1 MPPSANHLTIVTRP
15 PIHQKYLG
23 EPDDPHYIPDSPWIS
38 RQFIP
43 EEIEAELKRSCLMVL
58 ANVPHSDEM
67 SDDPLQYLAAQI
79 LEGRAKSA
87 QDKKSEKSERISA
100 SNHCRDKSSNFVAKQ
115 RLPSDAASS
124 IQSRSSNRDTINTT
138 TTADY
143 STPLTSAGLTPADS
157 ARRFSDAARKSYN
170 SSKKPGSSL
179 RNESQMVV
187 AKSRVTSA
195 PNQVL
200 PKSLDGTNP
209 SQDIQAIKRT
219 LRLVTDDF
227 SRPPSSGNTSTDH
240 LPDPANLSMPDLNKS
255 LPPPPPEP
263 ESAVEDQKQP
273 HISRLMKTIKKKKS
287 MNAVGVRNHIQ
298 IHEAPPRPHTH
309 KSNTAPTW
317 AQPPPEPQFLP
328 AEPSSSKT
336 RFRLR
341 LFTRR
346 HRPADLLV
354 T

>member
-1 MPPSANHLTIVTRP
+1 
-15 PIHQKYLG
+15 
-23 EPDDPHYIPDSPWIS
+23 
-38 RQFIP
+38 
-43 EEIEAELKRSCLMVL
+43 MVL

-87 QDKKSEKSERISA
+87 QDKKSERTSA
-100 SNHCRDKSSNFVAKQ
+100 SNHRRDKSANFVAKQ

-124 IQSRSSNRDTINTT
+124 TQSHSSNRDTINTT

-187 AKSRVTSA
+187 KSCVTSA

-200 PKSLDGTNP
+200 PRSLDGTNP
-209 SQDIQAIKRT
+209 CQDVQTIKRT

-227 SRPPSSGNTSTDH
+227 SRPPSSGTKSMDH
-240 LPDPANLSMPDLNKS
+240 LPDAANLSMPDLNKS

-263 ESAVEDQKQP
+263 EPAVEDQKQP

-298 IHEAPPRPHTH
+298 AHEAPPRPHTH

-317 AQPPPEPQFLP
+317 AQSPPEAQFLP
-328 AEPSSSKT
+328 AEPSSSKN